1 MASLVLTDSSQMTA
15 ESFEKLPDQIMYP
28 YAEPYDLQKHKADP
42 TQFLQL
48 HGRPAKIH
56 LDPTVAIAGD
66 SPANMMPWQGHQ
78 DILVDRFDVRAHLD
92 YIPENVMLEQ
102 ASNETLSK
110 EDRLTNYER
119 YRIIVQ
125 NDFLGVAEEK
135 FLHQLYLEEQF
146 GPVPRP
152 NEDKKKRANDKAAI
166 PYTYE
171 DTPTPITEPEEVVE
185 GEEIKEPQEEE
196 DDDSDIDFDLC
207 VDVSLVNPQQA
218 HELNTCG
225 ADYGMTGTDFF
236 SFLTRDVEEKESLRL
251 AREQEEEKAM
261 YSGRKSRRE
270 RRAFREK
277 RLKGR
282 KISPPSYAART
293 SPTYDPYRKS
303 TSKSRSRSR
312 SVSPVAT
319 GQITYITSFGGEE
332 EAVGVPK
339 PGPSGLKAVVNPGPS
354 GHIAA
359 SRSRTPPKS
368 GVKWGPRT
376 KDDHV
381 VKAGPQRKLSSSPDR
396 SRYRSRE
403 SSSHNKPNQ
412 SHSSSR
418 QRLNRSRSNSHQRPN
433 RSRSGSRQRL
443 NRSRSN
449 SHQRLNRSRSSSRQR
464 SNRSRSN
471 SHQRSN
477 RSRSNSRQR
486 SNRSRSNSRQR
497 SNRSRSNSRQR
508 FRRRY
513 SSSTSSR
520 GSTRSG
526 GQPEGHNPAPP
537 PPVRRYYGRR
547 GASSSSEL
555 DLSDTD
561 SDKKSISTVEHRSS
575 NSSLS
580 KISNSGLFG
589 NSGAGTK
596 VIHLFPSIFP
606 YALLF
611 PSYRPPGGEVT
622 RLLVL
627 QSKATPQER
636 LKRKMQVLLN
646 KQYKADKRAERERYE
661 KQEQERQDRED
672 ELREMAIKL
681 RRREREKR
689 HRMKDSGDE
698 EEDEDLDGDEYD
710 EEGEELEDEDGK
722 KRKRSTPSSS
732 GSSSRTHSP
741 EPTHRRNRW
750 ERTEVDME
758 MRHRG
763 ERDSSASHWERE
775 NYRGRET
782 QREGYQE
789 RYRDTYRERDRSR
802 ECSPP
807 RRPRPRLEPM
817 GAVEPNTT
825 SALANYATE
834 AARDVMSRLWLILIC
849 IVVVIPFSL
858 AARFVPK
865 WKKQA
870 CEIPASQNE
879 HSHYVCTDNGDVKCL
894 PGWMG
899 DLCDVPMC
907 KKGCDP
913 LQGYCKRPGECRCK
927 LGFYGEMCNKCIALP
942 GCQHGNCNNSFECN
956 CQEGWDGLFCSEL
969 TVMPHEA
976 IVSGPENAGVDWVGL
991 AKYARNARSCLAA
1004 NTATAPNHS
1013 SVAVIA
1019 VIRAF
1024 CARLPFVPR
1033 VVTRNEDTAENQESA
1048 DAKLDGGER
1057 SVTSATLIPAVF
1069 TASAIDPGSVTASPV
1084 GGACSVT
1091 KLANAL
1097 VVLSST
1103 VEDGEIEVR
1112 ISVG

>member
-1 MASLVLTDSSQMTA
+1 
-15 ESFEKLPDQIMYP
+15 
-28 YAEPYDLQKHKADP
+28 
-42 TQFLQL
+42 
-48 HGRPAKIH
+48 
-56 LDPTVAIAGD
+56 
-66 SPANMMPWQGHQ
+66 
-78 DILVDRFDVRAHLD
+78 
-92 YIPENVMLEQ
+92 
-102 ASNETLSK
+102 
-110 EDRLTNYER
+110 
-119 YRIIVQ
+119 
-125 NDFLGVAEEK
+125 
-135 FLHQLYLEEQF
+135 
-146 GPVPRP
+146 
-152 NEDKKKRANDKAAI
+152 
-166 PYTYE
+166 
-171 DTPTPITEPEEVVE
+171 
-185 GEEIKEPQEEE
+185 
-196 DDDSDIDFDLC
+196 
-207 VDVSLVNPQQA
+207 
-218 HELNTCG
+218 
-225 ADYGMTGTDFF
+225 
-236 SFLTRDVEEKESLRL
+236 
-251 AREQEEEKAM
+251 M

-332 EAVGVPK
+332 EAVGAPK
-339 PGPSGLKAVVNPGPS
+339 PGTSGLKAVVNPGPS
-354 GHIAA
+354 GHTAA

-376 KDDHV
+376 KDDHI

-418 QRLNRSRSNSHQRPN
+418 QRLNRSRSNSHQRLNRSRSNSHQRPN
-433 RSRSGSRQRL
+433 RSRSNSRQRLNRSRSNSHQRPNRSRSNSRQRL

-464 SNRSRSN
+464 LNRSRSN
-471 SHQRSN
+471 SH
-477 RSRSNSRQR
+477 
-486 SNRSRSNSRQR
+486 QR

-537 PPVRRYYGRR
+537 PPPVRRYYGRK

-596 VIHLFPSIFP
+596 P
-606 YALLF
+606 
-611 PSYRPPGGEVT
+611 
-622 RLLVL
+622 
-627 QSKATPQER
+627 KATPQER

-689 HRMKDSGDE
+689 HRMKDSGDD

-763 ERDSSASHWERE
+763 ERDSSSSHWERE
-775 NYRGRET
+775 NYRGREN

-789 RYRDTYRERDRSR
+789 RYRDSYRERDRSR

-807 RRPRPRLEPM
+807 RRPRPRNWHYVSTVEYSYCSDVGKTGTNRRKDRLEPSVFYWDTFRDTAP
-817 GAVEPNTT
+817 GSNHC
-825 SALANYATE
+825 S
-834 AARDVMSRLWLILIC
+834 ARDVMSRLWLILIC
-849 IVVVIPFSL
+849 IVVVIS
-858 AARFVPK
+858 V
-865 WKKQA
+865 Q
-870 CEIPASQNE
+870 
-879 HSHYVCTDNGDVKCL
+879 
-894 PGWMG
+894 
-899 DLCDVPMC
+899 
-907 KKGCDP
+907 
-913 LQGYCKRPGECRCK
+913 
-927 LGFYGEMCNKCIALP
+927 LG
-942 GCQHGNCNNSFECN
+942 
-956 CQEGWDGLFCSEL
+956 
-969 TVMPHEA
+969 
-976 IVSGPENAGVDWVGL
+976 GP
-991 AKYARNARSCLAA
+991 
-1004 NTATAPNHS
+1004 
-1013 SVAVIA
+1013 
-1019 VIRAF
+1019 IRAQMEE
-1024 CARLPFVPR
+1024 
-1033 VVTRNEDTAENQESA
+1033 T
-1048 DAKLDGGER
+1048 
-1057 SVTSATLIPAVF
+1057 
-1069 TASAIDPGSVTASPV
+1069 
-1084 GGACSVT
+1084 
-1091 KLANAL
+1091 
-1097 VVLSST
+1097 
-1103 VEDGEIEVR
+1103 
-1112 ISVG
+1112 

>member
-1 MASLVLTDSSQMTA
+1 MMWHEARKQERKIRGIMVDYKKRA
-15 ESFEKLPDQIMYP
+15 ERRRDFYEKI
-28 YAEPYDLQKHKADP
+28 KADP

-92 YIPENVMLEQ
+92 YIPENVTLEQ

-171 DTPTPITEPEEVVE
+171 DTPTPIADPEEVVE

-332 EAVGVPK
+332 EAVGAPK

-376 KDDHV
+376 KDDHI

-449 SHQRLNRSRSSSRQR
+449 SHQRLNRSRSSSHQR
-464 SNRSRSN
+464 LNRSRSN
-471 SHQRSN
+471 SH
-477 RSRSNSRQR
+477 QR

-537 PPVRRYYGRR
+537 PPPVRRYYGRR

-561 SDKKSISTVEHRSS
+561 SDKKSVSTVEHRSS

-580 KISNSGLFG
+580 K
-589 NSGAGTK
+589 
-596 VIHLFPSIFP
+596 
-606 YALLF
+606 
-611 PSYRPPGGEVT
+611 
-622 RLLVL
+622 
-627 QSKATPQER
+627 
-636 LKRKMQVLLN
+636 
-646 KQYKADKRAERERYE
+646 
-661 KQEQERQDRED
+661 
-672 ELREMAIKL
+672 
-681 RRREREKR
+681 
-689 HRMKDSGDE
+689 
-698 EEDEDLDGDEYD
+698 
-710 EEGEELEDEDGK
+710 
-722 KRKRSTPSSS
+722 
-732 GSSSRTHSP
+732 
-741 EPTHRRNRW
+741 
-750 ERTEVDME
+750 
-758 MRHRG
+758 
-763 ERDSSASHWERE
+763 
-775 NYRGRET
+775 
-782 QREGYQE
+782 
-789 RYRDTYRERDRSR
+789 
-802 ECSPP
+802 
-807 RRPRPRLEPM
+807 
-817 GAVEPNTT
+817 
-825 SALANYATE
+825 
-834 AARDVMSRLWLILIC
+834 
-849 IVVVIPFSL
+849 
-858 AARFVPK
+858 
-865 WKKQA
+865 
-870 CEIPASQNE
+870 
-879 HSHYVCTDNGDVKCL
+879 
-894 PGWMG
+894 
-899 DLCDVPMC
+899 
-907 KKGCDP
+907 
-913 LQGYCKRPGECRCK
+913 
-927 LGFYGEMCNKCIALP
+927 
-942 GCQHGNCNNSFECN
+942 
-956 CQEGWDGLFCSEL
+956 
-969 TVMPHEA
+969 
-976 IVSGPENAGVDWVGL
+976 
-991 AKYARNARSCLAA
+991 
-1004 NTATAPNHS
+1004 
-1013 SVAVIA
+1013 
-1019 VIRAF
+1019 
-1024 CARLPFVPR
+1024 
-1033 VVTRNEDTAENQESA
+1033 
-1048 DAKLDGGER
+1048 
-1057 SVTSATLIPAVF
+1057 
-1069 TASAIDPGSVTASPV
+1069 
-1084 GGACSVT
+1084 
-1091 KLANAL
+1091 
-1097 VVLSST
+1097 
-1103 VEDGEIEVR
+1103 
-1112 ISVG
+1112 

>member
-1 MASLVLTDSSQMTA
+1 M
-15 ESFEKLPDQIMYP
+15 
-28 YAEPYDLQKHKADP
+28 
-42 TQFLQL
+42 
-48 HGRPAKIH
+48 
-56 LDPTVAIAGD
+56 
-66 SPANMMPWQGHQ
+66 
-78 DILVDRFDVRAHLD
+78 
-92 YIPENVMLEQ
+92 
-102 ASNETLSK
+102 
-110 EDRLTNYER
+110 
-119 YRIIVQ
+119 
-125 NDFLGVAEEK
+125 
-135 FLHQLYLEEQF
+135 
-146 GPVPRP
+146 
-152 NEDKKKRANDKAAI
+152 
-166 PYTYE
+166 
-171 DTPTPITEPEEVVE
+171 
-185 GEEIKEPQEEE
+185 
-196 DDDSDIDFDLC
+196 
-207 VDVSLVNPQQA
+207 
-218 HELNTCG
+218 
-225 ADYGMTGTDFF
+225 
-236 SFLTRDVEEKESLRL
+236 
-251 AREQEEEKAM
+251 
-261 YSGRKSRRE
+261 
-270 RRAFREK
+270 
-277 RLKGR
+277 
-282 KISPPSYAART
+282 
-293 SPTYDPYRKS
+293 
-303 TSKSRSRSR
+303 
-312 SVSPVAT
+312 
-319 GQITYITSFGGEE
+319 
-332 EAVGVPK
+332 
-339 PGPSGLKAVVNPGPS
+339 
-354 GHIAA
+354 
-359 SRSRTPPKS
+359 
-368 GVKWGPRT
+368 
-376 KDDHV
+376 
-381 VKAGPQRKLSSSPDR
+381 
-396 SRYRSRE
+396 
-403 SSSHNKPNQ
+403 
-412 SHSSSR
+412 
-418 QRLNRSRSNSHQRPN
+418 NRSRSNSHQRPN

-464 SNRSRSN
+464 LNRSRSN
-471 SHQRSN
+471 SH
-477 RSRSNSRQR
+477 QR

-537 PPVRRYYGRR
+537 PPPVRRYYGRR

-575 NSSLS
+575 TTSLS

-596 VIHLFPSIFP
+596 P
-606 YALLF
+606 
-611 PSYRPPGGEVT
+611 
-622 RLLVL
+622 
-627 QSKATPQER
+627 KATPQER

-689 HRMKDSGDE
+689 HRMKDSGDD

-710 EEGEELEDEDGK
+710 EEGEELEDEDEK

-732 GSSSRTHSP
+732 GSSSP

-763 ERDSSASHWERE
+763 ERDSSSSHWERE

-789 RYRDTYRERDRSR
+789 RYRDSYRERDRSR
-802 ECSPP
+802 DCSPS
-807 RRPRPRLEPM
+807 RRPRPRNWHWYVSTVEYPYCSDVGKTGTNGRKGTMRYERIKLLANALVVLSSIAEDGEIKVRISTNLHLVSAADRLEPSVFYWDTFRDTAP
-817 GAVEPNTT
+817 GSNHC
-825 SALANYATE
+825 S
-834 AARDVMSRLWLILIC
+834 ARDVMSRLWLILIC
-849 IVVVIPFSL
+849 IVVVIPFSS

-927 LGFYGEMCNKCIALP
+927 IGFYGEMCNKCIALP

-969 TVMPHEA
+969 TVTPREA

-991 AKYARNARSCLAA
+991 GKYARNARSCLAA
-1004 NTATAPNHS
+1004 SMATAPNHL
-1013 SVAVIA
+1013 SVAAIV

-1048 DAKLDGGER
+1048 DAKLDGGEK

-1069 TASAIDPGSVTASPV
+1069 TASAIVPGSVTASPV

-1091 KLANAL
+1091 KATCVSL
-1097 VVLSST
+1097 T
-1103 VEDGEIEVR
+1103 EEDGGYRCLCPEGYTGRNCEVAKFTTT
-1112 ISVG
+1112 STTTMTTTTTVNENNAANVTDDENDAANVTDNEAL